1 MVRTGSSVQFWLWA
15 PVYMLR
21 NFLKLPILK
30 RLIPSVLRRL
40 FKILKLNKKYWK
52 INNLDIFLN
61 FEDTLDRKI
70 ILFQKYEE
78 NQFNFLANEIEK
90 NKINFFLD
98 IGANSGY
105 YSFFITSRFQNINT
119 ISFEPNKIA
128 SDKFE
133 KTLEKN
139 TGLSQ
144 RISLHK
150 FGLINESGTFKMSAM
165 FKENYLQPGGS
176 TLVNEIT
183 KDNPKFKIFNAEFK
197 TLDEVIKTKKS
208 ILAIKIDVE
217 GNENLTLLG
226 MTELIKNNKI
236 ILQIEIYK
244 KNFEL
249 NNNFLLNSG
258 FKNIYKFE
266 DDYFYKNF

>member
-1 MVRTGSSVQFWLWA
+1 
-15 PVYMLR
+15 MLKYL
-21 NFLKLPILK
+21 LKFPILN
-30 RLIPSVLRRL
+30 RLIPSVLKRL
-40 FKILKLNKKYWK
+40 FKILELNNRYWK
-52 INNLDIFLN
+52 INDLDMYLN
-61 FEDTLDRKI
+61 FEDPIDRKI
-70 ILFQKYEE
+70 ILFKKYEE

-90 NKINFFLD
+90 NKINLFLD

-105 YSFFITSRFQNINT
+105 YSFFISLRFKNINT

-128 SDKFE
+128 SEKFE

-139 TGLSQ
+139 KHLMQ

-150 FGLINESGTFKMSAM
+150 YGLINDSGSFKMSAM
-165 FKENYLQPGGS
+165 FKNNYLQPGGS
-176 TLVNEIT
+176 ALVNET
-183 KDNPKFKIFNAEFK
+183 TVNNPKFKIFNAEFK
-197 TLDEVIKTKKS
+197 ILDQIIKVKKS

-226 MTELIKNNKI
+226 MKELIKNNKI
-236 ILQIEIYK
+236 ILQIEIYN

-249 NNNFLLNSG
+249 NNKLLLNSG

-266 DDYFYKNF
+266 NDYFYKNF

>member
-1 MVRTGSSVQFWLWA
+1 
-15 PVYMLR
+15 MLKYL
-21 NFLKLPILK
+21 LKFPILN
-30 RLIPSVLRRL
+30 RLIPSVLKRL
-40 FKILKLNKKYWK
+40 FIILGFNNRYWM
-52 INNLDIFLN
+52 INDLDMFLN
-61 FEDTLDRKI
+61 FEDPLDRKI
-70 ILFQKYEE
+70 ILFKKYEE

-90 NKINFFLD
+90 NKINLFLD

-105 YSFFITSRFQNINT
+105 YSFFISLRFKNINT

-128 SDKFE
+128 SEKFE

-139 TGLSQ
+139 KHLMQ

-150 FGLINESGTFKMSAM
+150 YGLINDSGSFKMSAM
-165 FKENYLQPGGS
+165 FKNNYLQPGGS
-176 TLVNEIT
+176 ALINETTVN
-183 KDNPKFKIFNAEFK
+183 NPKFKIFNAEFK
-197 TLDEVIKTKKS
+197 ILDQIIKVKKS

-226 MTELIKNNKI
+226 MKELIKNNKI
-236 ILQIEIYK
+236 ILQIEIYN

-249 NNNFLLNSG
+249 NNKLLLNSG

-266 DDYFYKNF
+266 NDYFYKNF